1 VTQRRRRHRSVQR
14 LDAMTRLNPTRLQL
28 TPLAVRVGKRGAVTL
43 LIVVAAMLAV
53 PSWLKWREQPK
64 ASESHRYLACVQV
77 AQERYHATHSQYAKD
92 VCDLDML
99 RPEPT
104 FFAVGELTP
113 GSSGNL
119 ADSWSLTL
127 TRFGNT
133 FLFGSYT
140 VTFNEN
146 GFDALSSTIDKN
158 LIGADFVA
166 PTFTELASR

>member
-1 VTQRRRRHRSVQR
+1 
-14 LDAMTRLNPTRLQL
+14 MTRLNQTNLQL
-28 TPLAVRVGKRGAVTL
+28 TRLAVRVGKREAVML

-53 PSWLKWREQPK
+53 PSWLTWREQPK

-77 AQERYHATHSQYAKD
+77 AQERYHAIHSQYAKY
-92 VCDLDML
+92 VYDLDML

-104 FFAVGELTP
+104 FFAVGELAP
-113 GSSGNL
+113 GSTGNL
-119 ADSWSLTL
+119 TDSWSLTL